1 MKLSFASALGVGVS
15 ADIEYMDMELA
26 EKIPVSD
33 VMARM
38 NETSPQGF
46 TVLDGRYV
54 DPKAPKLMA
63 IANYAVYTC
72 AVP

>member
-1 MKLSFASALGVGVS
+1 
-15 ADIEYMDMELA
+15 MDMELA